1 MQSQVDKSSSKNA
14 ALNDGEQN
22 QEAWSENAALNDE

>member
-1 MQSQVDKSSSKNA
+1 MQSQVDKLSKNA